1 MLLRSRHRR
10 ISHAAVTARLW
21 TLPRGLQLPQTAI
34 VSIQTWCSVMLGQTQ
49 QVTPT
54 RVTWHELHH
63 ARSITGHL
71 LVVAIALQAS
81 GDLLRILLTHF
92 EASEEH
98 SGSTYSHSGWSDSP
112 GFPFPQALSISASTA
127 MDQIVL
133 YLPQDED
140 IMFRSIRYRPG
151 RHHRDMKVPK

>member
-1 MLLRSRHRR
+1 MLLRSRHSR

-63 ARSITGHL
+63 TRSITDTFWLSQSLSRHL
-71 LVVAIALQAS
+71 
-81 GDLLRILLTHF
+81 GTF
-92 EASEEH
+92 
-98 SGSTYSHSGWSDSP
+98 SGSCSLTLKH
-112 GFPFPQALSISASTA
+112 L
-127 MDQIVL
+127 
-133 YLPQDED
+133 
-140 IMFRSIRYRPG
+140 RSILG
-151 RHHRDMKVPK
+151 RHIRIQDGQTHLDFDFCKLCRSLHRLRWIRLSSTFRKMKISCFDRLGIDLVDTIVT

>member
-10 ISHAAVTARLW
+10 ISHAAVTARIW

-71 LVVAIALQAS
+71 LVVAIALQ
-81 GDLLRILLTHF
+81 GTF
-92 EASEEH
+92 
-98 SGSTYSHSGWSDSP
+98 SGSCSLTLKH
-112 GFPFPQALSISASTA
+112 L
-127 MDQIVL
+127 
-133 YLPQDED
+133 
-140 IMFRSIRYRPG
+140 RSILG
-151 RHHRDMKVPK
+151 RHIRIHDGQTHLDFDFCKLCRSLHRLRWIRLSSTFRKMKISCFDRLGIDLVDTIVT